1 MVESGLLSATKV
13 QDTHMAPVAFAS
25 TPHGLE
31 RRAHGEFM
39 ARHRHCRPY
48 ASVVV
53 RGGFEEAGDRGRRFV
68 AAGDALLHGPFE
80 AHLDRFTSKA
90 GAAIFGFELPE
101 GFEPPAAFVSV
112 RDPDFVVRV
121 ATRHAED
128 ALPALLAMASARRD
142 QATDWPD
149 LLSEALTRDPNLSL
163 RRWADHHG
171 LAPATV
177 SRGFRQVYG
186 VSPNAFRAQARA
198 KLAWSLVVNG
208 QNSLSAIAA
217 EAGFADQS
225 HMTRGVRAITAVTPG
240 AWRGK
245 VK

>member
-1 MVESGLLSATKV
+1 MRD
-13 QDTHMAPVAFAS
+13 QDVIEVAFAP

-31 RRAHGEFM
+31 CRARGEFM

-48 ASVVV
+48 ASIVL

-101 GFEPPAAFVSV
+101 GFEPQAAFVSV

-121 ATRHAED
+121 AARNAED
-128 ALPALLAMASARRD
+128 ALPALLAMASTQRD
-142 QATDWPD
+142 RAADWPD

-163 RRWADHHG
+163 RRWADRHG
-171 LAPATV
+171 LAPGTV

-198 KLAWSLVVNG
+198 KLAWRLAING
-208 QNSLSAIAA
+208 QSTLSAIAA

-225 HMTRGVRAITAVTPG
+225 HMTRGVRAITALTPG